1 MEPFKNNNFTNKN
14 TEFFEYTNPTQVI
27 KQEYSY
33 TANNDVNLES
43 YFNQPYTEN
52 TNNSYD
58 INYLPIAN
66 EINNN
71 YSYTFPET
79 INSKSNNNYSNYIE
93 PSNSK
98 EYISNTYYNNNSRN
112 IKSTKNTIT
121 KSHFSNFA
129 TAKPLQVSIKEKS
142 ENINYNYHYNNNE
155 PLNPSK
161 NVNYYTDDT
170 TNYYTEINTTNLE
183 SNLIS
188 ITTNNLNN
196 INLNEKYTNNVIINN
211 SSSINDN
218 FNYVPISKNTNNISY
233 DKYIS
238 NNKTSNKNIT
248 INNNNVNTHVLK
260 NKKNMDNANNKNL
273 EGLNKIKSNFI
284 LFKILNLVKD
294 DNKYKLFNYCKKFQI
309 KLGFK
314 LDDYKIRSI
323 SRKGIKLCNYLSGYF
338 DIKFGPH
345 PYYNKLN
352 YDVNKYEKDFKKDSL
367 KNLFVYHL
375 ERLKI
380 KYIKDCLVC
389 YFKKYKENKKD
400 DSNLYIDIFCPFFNL
415 LSTQEYFSDLFT
427 IPIDMSF
434 IKSNYIE
441 NEYISTFNRL
451 NRLKN
456 NYSILFKFYNAE
468 DFNFFNSFIN
478 LNKVNKLTVYLK
490 KTPDEKFQRDVEIG
504 KMPNGLYFIKSIKHK
519 CNPIKL
525 FKNKF
530 NRLFNEILSGKN
542 NLVYNLQYLN
552 LYVEVN
558 DYSFSFNQDELNL
571 IDNLNNFK
579 SLIHLELD
587 SFVFKEPKFELK
599 SNSVKVFKIRYCSG
613 IIISENVCA
622 NLKELF
628 IYKSDISY
636 IYSPLKFP
644 NLEKFQTYDYLDD
657 DNFKGSYNL
666 IETYNS
672 SIDFTSLSNLKILKV
687 EADDFLKLENNTLE
701 SLTIVSNDVNEI
713 KEKKIMEK
721 IISMKSLKEV
731 SISLKIINNDNINE
745 IQGENPSIEKLEI
758 YWDKKTSD
766 SNIINL
772 QKKFPN
778 VKSLSLTSSPW
789 NNISGNINLRIE
801 ENKNCKINSLSLY
814 GYSDIKLYI
823 SSFENLV
830 EFELIM
836 FLGKVIRIKE
846 GLPFMHKN
854 CKIFFKSMTS
864 FKFKVSDLEY
874 ELLDNIIDNLDKMP
888 NLKTLELKSY
898 TSVDS
903 IIYNKLNK
911 KISSIG
917 LINIDIML
925 YFSTAYRGHK
935 DKIINV
941 LDKNGITIRK

>member
-1 MEPFKNNNFTNKN
+1 M
-14 TEFFEYTNPTQVI
+14 
-27 KQEYSY
+27 
-33 TANNDVNLES
+33 
-43 YFNQPYTEN
+43 
-52 TNNSYD
+52 
-58 INYLPIAN
+58 
-66 EINNN
+66 
-71 YSYTFPET
+71 
-79 INSKSNNNYSNYIE
+79 
-93 PSNSK
+93 
-98 EYISNTYYNNNSRN
+98 
-112 IKSTKNTIT
+112 
-121 KSHFSNFA
+121 
-129 TAKPLQVSIKEKS
+129 
-142 ENINYNYHYNNNE
+142 
-155 PLNPSK
+155 
-161 NVNYYTDDT
+161 
-170 TNYYTEINTTNLE
+170 
-183 SNLIS
+183 
-188 ITTNNLNN
+188 
-196 INLNEKYTNNVIINN
+196 II
-211 SSSINDN
+211 I
-218 FNYVPISKNTNNISY
+218 Y
-233 DKYIS
+233 
-238 NNKTSNKNIT
+238 
-248 INNNNVNTHVLK
+248 
-260 NKKNMDNANNKNL
+260 
-273 EGLNKIKSNFI
+273 KIKKFLI
-284 LFKILNLVKD
+284 KI
-294 DNKYKLFNYCKKFQI
+294 
-309 KLGFK
+309 
-314 LDDYKIRSI
+314 
-323 SRKGIKLCNYLSGYF
+323 LCNYLSGYF

-345 PYYNKLN
+345 PFYTFGREYG
-352 YDVNKYEKDFKKDSL
+352 NKYDYNFKKDSL

-380 KYIKDCLVC
+380 KFIKDYLIY
-389 YFKKYKENKKD
+389 YFKKYKESKKD

-490 KTPDEKFQRDVEIG
+490 KTPDEKFPIVEEIG
-504 KMPNGLYFIKSIKHK
+504 KMPNGLYFIKPIKHK
-519 CNPIKL
+519 RNPIML
-525 FKNKF
+525 FKI

-657 DNFKGSYNL
+657 DNFKGYL

-721 IISMKSLKEV
+721 II
-731 SISLKIINNDNINE
+731 
-745 IQGENPSIEKLEI
+745 
-758 YWDKKTSD
+758 
-766 SNIINL
+766 
-772 QKKFPN
+772 
-778 VKSLSLTSSPW
+778 
-789 NNISGNINLRIE
+789 
-801 ENKNCKINSLSLY
+801 LY
-814 GYSDIKLYI
+814 
-823 SSFENLV
+823 
-830 EFELIM
+830 
-836 FLGKVIRIKE
+836 
-846 GLPFMHKN
+846 
-854 CKIFFKSMTS
+854 
-864 FKFKVSDLEY
+864 
-874 ELLDNIIDNLDKMP
+874 
-888 NLKTLELKSY
+888 
-898 TSVDS
+898 
-903 IIYNKLNK
+903 IIYN
-911 KISSIG
+911 I
-917 LINIDIML
+917 
-925 YFSTAYRGHK
+925 
-935 DKIINV
+935 
-941 LDKNGITIRK
+941 